1 MKKCPVASSLYLYNK
16 SKKSVNLPEKQ
27 YVSSEHD
34 YKESAVDTA
43 CKKSFIV
50 AYFLSRKNKG

>member
-1 MKKCPVASSLYLYNK
+1 MKKCPVVSSLYLYNK
-16 SKKSVNLPEKQ
+16 SSKLINLPEKQ

-34 YKESAVDTA
+34 YKESAIDKSA
-43 CKKSFIV
+43 RKSFIM